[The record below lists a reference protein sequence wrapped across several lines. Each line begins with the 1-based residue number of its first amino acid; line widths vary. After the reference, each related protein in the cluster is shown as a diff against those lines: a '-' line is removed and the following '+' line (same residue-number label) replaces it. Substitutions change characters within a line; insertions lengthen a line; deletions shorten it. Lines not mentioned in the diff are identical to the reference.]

1 LAWLLD
7 MSRAE
12 KEQFVIRLYK
22 ENKSVREIAKLM
34 HMSFRDIGLITN
46 KLKEETERQNA
57 DLDGRDDINDASKS
71 KITQAI
77 KLFSEGKKP
86 VEVVIALD
94 IPLDEVRAIY
104 RDFCGLN
111 NMHQLVEVYDEIEDY
126 LPSLLGLHRIVKSQG
141 MGEQEIVNVLKLANN
156 NEIQFLQEKVDY
168 LRNHLR
174 NLEIEV
180 KNKEYNLS
188 TLDNRTRK
196 ITYRAL
202 PLEDKSIM
210 QVSSKAGLT
219 RRDDFNKIN
228 NGYMINDDSDTEVVY
243 ANSSWHNLIP

>member
-1 LAWLLD
+1 MQQYYNLL
-7 MSRAE
+7 
-12 KEQFVIRLYK
+12 
-22 ENKSVREIAKLM
+22 
-34 HMSFRDIGLITN
+34 
-46 KLKEETERQNA
+46 
-57 DLDGRDDINDASKS
+57 KS
-71 KITQAI
+71 KLYHA
-77 KLFSEGKKP
+77 K
-86 VEVVIALD
+86 
-94 IPLDEVRAIY
+94 Y
-104 RDFCGLN
+104 
-111 NMHQLVEVYDEIEDY
+111 
-126 LPSLLGLHRIVKSQG
+126 
-141 MGEQEIVNVLKLANN
+141 
-156 NEIQFLQEKVDY
+156 
-168 LRNHLR
+168 R

-243 ANSSWHNLIP
+243 ASGSWHNLIY